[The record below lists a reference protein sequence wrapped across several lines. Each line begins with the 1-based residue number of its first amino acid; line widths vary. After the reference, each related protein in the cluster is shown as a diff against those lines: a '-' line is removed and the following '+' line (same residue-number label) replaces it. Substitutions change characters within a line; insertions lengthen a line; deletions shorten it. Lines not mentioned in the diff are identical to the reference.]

1 MKMNHILPT
10 ARGAAPSTENEGVTL
25 ATFEMKMNHIL
36 PTARG
41 AAPSTEN
48 EGAA

>member
-1 MKMNHILPT
+1 
-10 ARGAAPSTENEGVTL
+10 
-25 ATFEMKMNHIL
+25 MKMNHIL

-48 EGAA
+48 EGAAWAREVVDNTI